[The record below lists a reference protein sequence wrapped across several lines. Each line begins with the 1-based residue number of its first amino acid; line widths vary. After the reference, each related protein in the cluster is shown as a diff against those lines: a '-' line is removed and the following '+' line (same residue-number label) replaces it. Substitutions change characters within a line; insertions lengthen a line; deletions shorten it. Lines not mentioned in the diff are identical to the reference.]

1 MNEEPKQI
9 TLNNAIEEFIDTIC
23 INWERLDRE
32 SWRKQMFKLMKGTFL
47 EVDPVSVQ
55 KSQWY
60 VLQNITSSFPP
71 SMGEIID
78 CAKKIIA
85 SGKVRKVAHGECE
98 KCNGGRRT
106 AVFWLL
112 ETDTDRHVKHTGILS
127 CDCEYGKAQK
137 TRLNLTPIHTFVAK
151 MQNHPRLINN
161 RIWYQTKKDELPPLE
176 IEKYD
181 MENFRKFVPASSV
194 SEFAKKHQKVLQLIK
209 KAQEENVE

>member
-9 TLNNAIEEFIDTIC
+9 TLDIAIEEFIDTIC
-23 INWERLDRE
+23 INWVRLDRE
-32 SWRKQMFKLMKGTFL
+32 SWRNQMFRLMKATFL
-47 EVDPVSVQ
+47 EVDPFSVQ

-71 SMGEIID
+71 SMGEIIN
-78 CAKKIIA
+78 CSKKIIA

-98 KCNGGRRT
+98 KCNSGRRIS
-106 AVFWLL
+106 VFWLL
-112 ETDTDRHVKHTGILS
+112 EEDTGRHVKHTGTLS

-151 MQNHPRLINN
+151 MQNHPRLIDN

-181 MENFRKFVPASSV
+181 MQNFRKFVPASPV
-194 SEFAKKHQKVLQLIK
+194 EFAKKHHKVLELIK
-209 KAQEENVE
+209 KAQEHNA